1 MKDVSSNIDINL
13 KIKGDARDL
22 ETEFQKI
29 VSEFRVIKTQL
40 EDAINNPLSTSIEK
54 VNEIRDGFYSAAE
67 GLKNLG
73 GDYLKNSATS
83 LADIANK
90 LDTINTTDISIIN
103 KQFTELQAILEAD
116 NTKLANT
123 SSVYNDIIERF
134 NSLNG
139 AVQDAFKGQTLD
151 NANAQMIR
159 LSDTVDKVT
168 NTIQQNIFEKQAQ
181 SALEAA
187 QNIEKTTEKQE
198 RQNKVISSASEIWK
212 ILRENSEFY
221 SKGASEAL
229 EKDNAQRKENL
240 RILAEQGEEIIKF
253 NAGIAEAVKKYED
266 LADKERELNEA
277 SKSTDND
284 MDILKEA
291 FGSGKDILGQFAS
304 HLGINTDK
312 VSEFASVLGKLS
324 PEGAAAVVG
333 IGAIIGT
340 LKLLSEEADEAI
352 DTFKNFA
359 VDTLKKMP
367 DIFSDIASNGIDLF
381 VDSLSNMKN
390 MIDSAIES
398 LEELSE
404 YGIETNNAL
413 FVMNNYL
420 GNEGADN
427 LHKYITEL
435 GRLKGINI
443 TEVESSMKGLYG
455 SLSNMNLDAEGL
467 ANYSKAFVNF
477 MNDLSVYQNTS
488 IDSIAGQLESA
499 ISFGVLNSRSSLAK
513 ALDITDAMIEQFKEL
528 SSVEERAQWI
538 LGRWPI
544 FVAKYDEWLKTD
556 QGKVTVLKNTWE
568 NLMGTVGQLAL
579 KVYAMVAP
587 LLTQILNLV
596 NSVLS
601 GIYKLFNIDTD
612 IGVTNTSSAYSSL
625 ADSIKDVGN
634 AAKEAERK
642 TASFDD
648 VIQISDSKSGSDMSG
663 AIGEA
668 IDLAALLD
676 EINSSMD
683 KGKSLWEIWADTI
696 NQDIEKGD
704 WFSAGKHFAQF
715 IYEWLDQIDWTSIYK
730 NINDFATNLG
740 NFFNGISSNKGAWL
754 KIGETVGNIF
764 NTITLGIKQFFKT
777 FDGAQFGDS
786 LGFMWKNM
794 WDTFDEQQAAGALYE
809 VFNDVFEIVAGF
821 LDHGGF
827 MSMAESITKSFTGFF
842 ANIAEN
848 GNASEY
854 ANTLYNLAK
863 NIFLSFANAIYTI
876 VTDDNTRSTIKE
888 ALGTLFSNIAEDSDD
903 FATDLVTVVTSIFNF
918 IGENIV
924 TPENVNNIVN
934 AIRTFIGTLVT
945 NKDKIV
951 EALKPIVTTITE
963 ALNELNDSGEIN
975 KIFNLIYD
983 IVSESGIFDL
993 IGEWMTTQ
1001 MQLKVAEFWYGLKA
1015 NVETVFNNL
1024 KDGIIRGWE
1033 ISVAGV
1039 LTKAIND
1046 LGPILKE
1053 KLSSLGPAILEGL
1066 KSIWNNLA
1074 SWWNT
1079 NIASI
1084 GLSID
1089 VPDWAGKFGLNDFSI
1104 SIPKIPM
1111 LATGGIV
1118 TSSTIA
1124 NIGEAGAE
1132 AVLPLQRN
1140 TEWMDSLANKLAEK
1154 MGNSNNTVNID
1165 LSKCQKPFYTRSEM
1179 LETGEYIGQCLKL
1192 AGMNV
1197 SVVM

>member
-1 MKDVSSNIDINL
+1 MADVSSNININL
-13 KIKGDARDL
+13 KINGDARDL

-29 VSEFRVIKTQL
+29 VSEFRIIRTQL

-83 LADIANK
+83 LADTANK
-90 LDTINTTDISIIN
+90 LDTINNADINNIN
-103 KQFTELQAILEAD
+103 RQFTELQAILEAD

-123 SSVYNDIIERF
+123 ASVANDIIERF

-139 AVQDAFKGQTLD
+139 AVQNAFSGQTLD

-181 SALEAA
+181 DALEAA
-187 QNIEKTTEKQE
+187 QKIE

-212 ILRENSEFY
+212 VLKENSEFY

-240 RILAEQGEEIIKF
+240 RILAEQGAEIIRF
-253 NAGIAEAVKKYED
+253 NASISEAVKKYED

-291 FGSGKDILGQFAS
+291 FDSGKDILGQFAS

-312 VSEFASVLGKLS
+312 VSEFTYVLSKLS

-333 IGAIIGT
+333 IGAIVGT
-340 LKLLSEEADEAI
+340 LKLLSEEANEAI
-352 DTFKNFA
+352 NTFKSFA

-367 DIFSDIASNGIDLF
+367 DLFSDIASNGIDLF
-381 VDSLSNMKN
+381 VDSLSNMKD

-404 YGIETNNAL
+404 YGIKTNNAL

-443 TEVESSMKGLYG
+443 TEIESSMKGLYG

-499 ISFGVLNSRSSLAK
+499 ISFGVLNNRSALAK
-513 ALDITDAMIEQFKEL
+513 ALDITDVMIEQFNEL

-544 FVAKYDEWLKTD
+544 FAAKYDEWLKTD

-568 NLMGTVGQLAL
+568 NLMSTVGQLAL
-579 KVYAMVAP
+579 KAYAMVAP

-612 IGVTNTSSAYSSL
+612 TGVTNTSSAYSSL
-625 ADSIKDVGN
+625 ADSIKNVGN

-715 IYEWLDQIDWTSIYK
+715 IYEWLDQIDWSSIYK

-740 NFFNGISSNKGAWL
+740 NFFNGLSSNKGAWL

-809 VFNDVFEIVAGF
+809 VFNDVFGIVAGF

-827 MSMAESITKSFTGFF
+827 MSMAESITKTLTGFF

-854 ANTLYNLAK
+854 AQTLYDLVK
-863 NIFLSFANAIYTI
+863 NIFLSLANAVY
-876 VTDDNTRSTIKE
+876 
-888 ALGTLFSNIAEDSDD
+888 
-903 FATDLVTVVTSIFNF
+903 TVVTDENTKKVIKEGISTLLQNLADDSGSLATDMITLVTSILDF
-918 IGENIV
+918 IGETLV
-924 TPENVNNIVN
+924 SPENVNKVVKFIKDFVDTIVQ
-934 AIRTFIGTLVT
+934 

-951 EALKPIVTTITE
+951 EALKPIISAISDGLKQLAE
-963 ALNELNDSGEIN
+963 SGAINELGDTIIN
-975 KIFNLIYD
+975 ILD
-983 IVSESGIFDL
+983 ESGIWDL
-993 IGEWMTTQ
+993 IGQWMILQ
-1001 MQLKVAEFWYGLKA
+1001 MQYKLEVWKAETIAKLGTVLYGIGDSLEFAWK
-1015 NVETVFNNL
+1015 NSVFNVL
-1024 KDGIIRGWE
+1024 IQLARQLPSQLAEKFKE
-1033 ISVAGV
+1033 IW
-1039 LTKAIND
+1039 
-1046 LGPILKE
+1046 
-1053 KLSSLGPAILEGL
+1053 PAIKSALET
-1066 KSIWNNLA
+1066 IWNNFK
-1074 SWWNT
+1074 SWWN
-1079 NIASI
+1079 NHFGGKNLIDIAI
-1084 GLSID
+1084 
-1089 VPDWAGKFGLNDFSI
+1089 PDWIPAVGGKTWNF
-1104 SIPKIPM
+1104 KIPA

-1154 MGNSNNTVNID
+1154 MGDSNNTVNID